1 MAKTDHLEAGALV
14 AGVLVA
20 VGMLVL
26 MLVVE
31 ARPAEATFPGKNGN
45 IAYVSRDATGGVDYE
60 IYTISPGGGGGN
72 QFTYNSRDDTDPSY
86 SSNGQTIASSGPY
99 PGDPPGRENINIYNV
114 GSGGGSINL
123 TDNGDS
129 ANCEGSACDSH
140 DPSYSPDGKKIAY
153 DGHSPQG
160 GNYEIYTIS
169 TDGGG
174 TRVQLTN
181 DPKDDRHPSYSPD
194 GKKIAFDSNRSGTL
208 EIYTINADGTGTF
221 QVTHNDAANDRHP
234 SYSPDGK
241 KIAYA
246 GKDGSQI
253 NDYEIYTINADGTG
267 TFQVTHNDANDYHP
281 SYSPDGQKIAYSGY
295 DDVVYPG
302 HPAASKD
309 FEIYTINADGV
320 GRRVKLT
327 NDDTN
332 DYEPSWGSPPVVG
345 IKPPPPAQLGP

>member
-140 DPSYSPDGKKIAY
+140 DPSYSPDGKKIAF
-153 DGHSPQG
+153 
-160 GNYEIYTIS
+160 
-169 TDGGG
+169 
-174 TRVQLTN
+174 
-181 DPKDDRHPSYSPD
+181 
-194 GKKIAFDSNRSGTL
+194 ASNRSGTL

-221 QVTHNDAANDRHP
+221 QVTHNNTANDRHP

>member
-221 QVTHNDAANDRHP
+221 QVTHND
-234 SYSPDGK
+234 
-241 KIAYA
+241 
-246 GKDGSQI
+246 
-253 NDYEIYTINADGTG
+253 T
-267 TFQVTHNDANDYHP
+267 NDYHP

>member
-221 QVTHNDAANDRHP
+221 QVTHNDA
-234 SYSPDGK
+234 
-241 KIAYA
+241 
-246 GKDGSQI
+246 
-253 NDYEIYTINADGTG
+253 
-267 TFQVTHNDANDYHP
+267 NDYHP